1 MSAFAVPILPGKV
14 EGWSNLMNEL
24 NGPRKEEFRKFN
36 ARHGITSHRAW
47 LQTGPDGSSM
57 AIVVVE
63 GPGSDTMMA
72 EAATSVD
79 PFDVWFRDEVTAA
92 HGMDFKAPPPP
103 PAELC
108 LDIGN

>member
-1 MSAFAVPILPGKV
+1 MGAFAIPILPGKL
-14 EGWSNLMNEL
+14 EGWNKWMTEL
-24 NGPRKEEFRKFN
+24 NGPKKEEFQKFN

-47 LQTGPDGSSM
+47 LQTGPDGSSTV
-57 AIVVVE
+57 IVVLE
-63 GPGSDTMMA
+63 GPGADKMMA

-79 PFDVWFRDEVTAA
+79 PFDVSFREHVTAA

-103 PAELC
+103 PADLR